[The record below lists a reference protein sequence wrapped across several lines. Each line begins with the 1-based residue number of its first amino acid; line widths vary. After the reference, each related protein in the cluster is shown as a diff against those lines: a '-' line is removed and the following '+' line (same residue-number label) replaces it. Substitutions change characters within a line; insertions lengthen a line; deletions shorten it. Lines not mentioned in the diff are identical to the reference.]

1 MQPVVS
7 FVHSLQRSMHP
18 IETRLLSVFGKK
30 VYYTIKST
38 PPDLDG
44 FIEAGLSVVK
54 FLQYNYL

>member
-44 FIEAGLSVVK
+44 FNEAGG
-54 FLQYNYL
+54 